1 MSCDAIDCDRAA
13 RRLWAF
19 LDGELPA
26 GEVAEMERHL
36 IECMKCQLVMEEQRW
51 FLAALRDMDC
61 ADDPAI
67 EALRARVRAVLN
79 RG

>member
-1 MSCDAIDCDRAA
+1 
-13 RRLWAF
+13 
-19 LDGELPA
+19 
-26 GEVAEMERHL
+26 MEGHL
-36 IECMKCQLVMEEQRW
+36 IECLKCQLVMEEQRR